1 MISETLQKATQ
12 STPFKAITIAAIIL
26 AGVIVGLETSP
37 QMMARFGDLL
47 YFLDRMVLVIFVLEA
62 IAKIG
67 AFSPKLWRYFQDP
80 WNLFDFTVIALCL
93 LPIGGSYVSVL
104 RLVRTLRLLRLLTV
118 LPKLQLIVGAL
129 LRSIPS
135 IGYVGLLLGLHF
147 YIYSVLGVFL
157 FGAND
162 PIHFSS
168 LGKSMLTL
176 FQVLTLEGWADIMR
190 TQIYGCSDF
199 GYDAFPSLCSAS
211 SPSPVAAS
219 VFFVTFI
226 IVGTMIILNLFIG
239 VIMNGMQELQ
249 KENERATATS
259 LDVSASTDA
268 IDAAI
273 AELHRVKDVILRQPK
288 I

>member
-1 MISETLQKATQ
+1 
-12 STPFKAITIAAIIL
+12 L

-37 QMMARFGDLL
+37 PIMARFGGLL
-47 YFLDRMVLVIFVLEA
+47 TFLDQIVLIVFVVEA
-62 IAKIG
+62 ILKIG
-67 AFSPKLWRYFQDP
+67 SFSPRPWRYFQDP
-80 WNLFDFTVIALCL
+80 WNLFDFSVIALCI
-93 LPIGGSYVSVL
+93 LPIGGSYASVL
-104 RLVRTLRLLRLLTV
+104 RLVRTLRLLRLLTA

-129 LRSIPS
+129 LKSIPS

-147 YIYSVLGVFL
+147 YIYSVLGVFI

-190 TQIYGCSDF
+190 IQIYGCADF
-199 GYDAFPSLCSAS
+199 GYEAFPQLCASSSAS
-211 SPSPVAAS
+211 PIAATI
-219 VFFVTFI
+219 FFVTFI
-226 IVGTMIILNLFIG
+226 IIGTMIILNLFIG

-249 KENERATATS
+249 KENERATASS

-273 AELHRVKDVILRQPK
+273 AELHRVKDVILRQRK
-288 I
+288 N